1 MIDLSSV
8 RAVIHQDLLD
18 VRRSRLLQAVFGA
31 YVLFIAVI
39 FLGVSLSPNP
49 SIRDV
54 VRLTVVIGFLFVPL
68 IALLSGYLSIA
79 GERESGTIRF
89 LLGYPVSRREVVLGK
104 TITRLGVVFA
114 AIGVAFLG
122 GGAIAVVQF
131 DTPHLVQISIFAAMT
146 ALFAGAFVGMAL
158 GVSAATGSRSRA
170 MSGTFGL
177 YFVFTLLWSPQ
188 ISPVTVP
195 GLIATIA
202 DWLLGI
208 EPTGM
213 FWNVFRSLSPTKAY
227 FWSLQLL
234 PGEAFG
240 MSSVPIGGASVT
252 AILVGWIIVPP
263 ALGYLSF
270 AYADID

>member
-8 RAVIHQDLLD
+8 RAVISQDLLD
-18 VRRSRLLQAVFGA
+18 VRRSRLLQAVFGG
-31 YVLFIAVI
+31 YVLFIVVI
-39 FLGVSLSPNP
+39 FLGVSLSPGP
-49 SIRDV
+49 SIQGV
-54 VRLTVVIGFLFVPL
+54 IRLIVVIGFLFVPL

-89 LLGYPVSRREVVLGK
+89 LLGYPVRRSEIVLGK

-131 DTPHLVQISIFAAMT
+131 DTPHLGQVSIFGTMT

-195 GLIATIA
+195 GLIRAGT
-202 DWLLGI
+202 DLVLGI
-208 EPTGM
+208 ELTGLI
-213 FWNVFRSLSPTKAY
+213 WEVFSNLSPAAAY
-227 FWSLQLL
+227 YWSLQLL
-234 PGEAFG
+234 SGFG
-240 MSSVPIGGASVT
+240 PSSAPIGGAVAV
-252 AILVGWIIVPP
+252 AILAGWIIVPP
-263 ALGYLSF
+263 VLGYLWF
-270 AYADID
+270 ARTDID

>member
-8 RAVIHQDLLD
+8 RAVISQDLLN
-18 VRRSRLLQAVFGA
+18 VRRSRLLQAVFGG

-39 FLGVSLSPNP
+39 FLGVSLSPSP

-54 VRLTVVIGFLFVPL
+54 VRITAVIGFLFIPL

-89 LLGYPVSRREVVLGK
+89 LLGYPVRRSEVVLGK
-104 TITRLGVVFA
+104 TITRLGVVFV

-122 GGAIAVVQF
+122 GGIIAVVQF
-131 DTPHLVQISIFAAMT
+131 DTPHLAQVSIFAAMT
-146 ALFAGAFVGMAL
+146 ALFAGAFVGMAI
-158 GVSAATGSRSRA
+158 GISAATGSRSRA

-195 GLIATIA
+195 GLIAA
-202 DWLLGI
+202 VAESLLGI
-208 EPTGM
+208 ELTGM
-213 FWNVFRSLSPTKAY
+213 FWDVFRTLSPAEAY

-234 PGEAFG
+234 PEFR
-240 MSSVPIGGASVT
+240 MSSAPIGGASVV
-252 AILVGWIIVPP
+252 AILTGWIVVPP
-263 ALGYLSF
+263 VLGYLWF
-270 AYADID
+270 ARADID